1 MLIVHGDVDQR
12 VPIDHAK
19 KYLKLLDEH
28 GKSYDYLELPGADHF
43 YNTLFYGHQE
53 TFFGKMIDYLAN
65 DCGPGGLK
73 G

>member
-1 MLIVHGDVDQR
+1 LIVHGDVDQR

-28 GKSYDYLELPGADHF
+28 GKPYEYLELPGADHF
-43 YNTLFYGHQE
+43 YNTLFYDHQE

-65 DCGPGGLK
+65 DCGTDGLK